1 MAFDSPLKA
10 TVVAEILAKINDNVT
25 QDITPAE
32 LREVLN
38 SCLDYAAQAT
48 DADNITE
55 GATNK
60 FAPVAVT
67 VAEAEA
73 GTSTT
78 LKSFTPRLV
87 KRAIEALEAIR
98 IRIDTT
104 IKTTTFTVSDR
115 IYLVDTSG
123 GAFAILPPTPVA
135 GLQFGIT
142 DAARSFSSTNYVQVR
157 FPSAGTKFS
166 GVSDNIIIT
175 KVDSNVIFEY
185 VNSTIG
191 WVVVRGSIS

>member
-60 FAPVAVT
+60 FSPVTAT

-73 GTSTT
+73 GTLTT

-98 IRIDTT
+98 IRIDPT
-104 IKTTTFTVSDR
+104 IRTNTFTVANR
-115 IYLVDTSG
+115 IYLVNLSG
-123 GAFAILPPTPVA
+123 GSIALLPPTPVA

-142 DAARSFSSTNYVQVR
+142 DAGRSFSSTDYVQVR
-157 FPSAGTKFS
+157 FATAGTKFS
-166 GVSDNIIIT
+166 GNSDNILIT